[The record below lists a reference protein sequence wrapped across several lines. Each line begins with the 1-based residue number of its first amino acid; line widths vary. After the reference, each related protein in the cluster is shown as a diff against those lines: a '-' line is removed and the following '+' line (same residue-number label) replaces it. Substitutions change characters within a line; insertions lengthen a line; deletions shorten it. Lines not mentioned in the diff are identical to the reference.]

1 MAVSMTTTLNTSFGN
16 GITVSGFLLNNEM
29 DDFTAKPGAANV
41 FGLVQGAANKIEP
54 GKRMLSSMSPTIV
67 EDSKG
72 QLFMLTGAGGG
83 PRIIT
88 AVWQTISNVIDF
100 ARHADLAVAEPRVHH
115 QHMPDVV
122 FVEASAMDHA
132 GDDKLRAMGYA
143 LKWGQPRRAFGAIT
157 AIVRSD
163 KGWDGASDP
172 RGGGGSVGD

>member
-1 MAVSMTTTLNTSFGN
+1 
-16 GITVSGFLLNNEM
+16 
-29 DDFTAKPGAANV
+29 
-41 FGLVQGAANKIEP
+41 
-54 GKRMLSSMSPTIV
+54 V
-67 EDSKG
+67 EDAKG

-115 QHMPDVV
+115 QHLPDLI
-122 FVEASAMDHA
+122 FLEASSLDRA
-132 GDDKLRAMGYA
+132 GDEKLRQMGYA

-163 KGWDGASDP
+163 AGWDGASDP
-172 RGGGGSVGD
+172 RGGGGAVGD